1 VTVTCVAN
9 GNFLTLTYCD
19 FLDFLTENPICWV
32 VKNAGSMDVSD
43 SILARLDSLFKGTKG
58 LQKRGKGKTQ
68 PAVTVWGIGETR
80 KGKQASFGPS
90 AH

>member
-1 VTVTCVAN
+1 
-9 GNFLTLTYCD
+9 
-19 FLDFLTENPICWV
+19 
-32 VKNAGSMDVSD
+32 MDVSD

-68 PAVTVWGIGETR
+68 PAVTVWGIGEAR